1 MSFEPSNRDI
11 YELLLK
17 LDSKINH
24 IQSQINSFGN
34 NNFEIVPNLSI
45 EKWMDSTLFEKQFLD
60 SLITEDNKDVD
71 CLQEFIL
78 FNHKKEN
85 IPITIKN
92 KVLYV
97 YCYEN
102 ETYKWEK
109 FDDFHLK
116 YIIVNIWQKFL
127 DYYLNNESYQKIEQ
141 NIRDLQQLK
150 VLKMRYNLYEIQ
162 KNRKTILKFLF
173 TLLS

>member
-45 EKWMDSTLFEKQFLD
+45 EKWLDSTSFEKQFLD
-60 SLITEDNKDVD
+60 SLITQDNKDVD

-127 DYYLNNESYQKIEQ
+127 NYYLNNESYQKIEQ

>member
-34 NNFEIVPNLSI
+34 NNFEIDPNLSI

-97 YCYEN
+97 YC
-102 ETYKWEK
+102 
-109 FDDFHLK
+109 
-116 YIIVNIWQKFL
+116 
-127 DYYLNNESYQKIEQ
+127 S
-141 NIRDLQQLK
+141 
-150 VLKMRYNLYEIQ
+150 
-162 KNRKTILKFLF
+162 NR
-173 TLLS
+173 